1 MVTVRRVSGWL
12 SLLALLMIP
21 PHVSALSLQ
30 QAEQIALQNDPAVAG
45 LMARADAHQQ
55 QSIAEDTLPDPQL
68 RLGMFN
74 LPTDTFDIEQE
85 PSTQLRVGVQQM
97 FPRGDSLKISGE
109 QQKLKAESTRYLAQD
124 ARLRVL
130 RDMRV
135 AFLNLYYETQA
146 TSVIRDSRGLF
157 RQLVRITED
166 RYASGRANQQDVIR
180 ASLELSRLDDRY
192 TRILGM
198 QDQYRAELTQW
209 LGDSAQQELDDV
221 FPVLPDLPALD
232 DPGAV
237 ITRHPLIRAE
247 HASVDAE
254 KKHVDMAK
262 QEYSPGVSAFFE
274 YRERFGENNDGS
286 DRSDMMAAMVTMDI
300 PLFTGD
306 RQDRKVAASEG
317 RVNAARYAL
326 DDRLRNLKQQLDRY
340 LAAYQRAEQRE
351 LHYQDTLLDTAKQ
364 NSRAALNAYQSGV
377 SEFTGLMRAQMTELD
392 VRLEALRIQVD
403 KAIAQAQLLYISG
416 DQ

>member
-1 MVTVRRVSGWL
+1 MVTPRRLSVSIC
-12 SLLALLMIP
+12 LLAVLIP
-21 PHVSALSLQ
+21 SYATALSLQ
-30 QAEQIALQNDPAVAG
+30 QAEQIALQDDPAVAVFS
-45 LMARADAHQQ
+45 ARADAHQQ
-55 QSIAEDTLPDPQL
+55 QSIAAQTLPDPQL
-68 RLGMFN
+68 RLGVFN

-85 PSTQLRVGVQQM
+85 PSTQLRLGVQQM
-97 FPRGDSLKISGE
+97 FPRGDSREIGAQ
-109 QQKLKAESTRYLAQD
+109 QQKLKAEATRQLAED
-124 ARLRVL
+124 ARLRLL
-130 RDMRV
+130 RDVRV

-146 TSVIRDSRGLF
+146 TSIIRDSRALF
-157 RQLVRITED
+157 KQLVSITQD

-198 QDQYRAELTQW
+198 QDQYRAELMQW
-209 LGDSAQQELDDV
+209 LGDYAQQDLDET
-221 FPVLPDLPALD
+221 FPALPELPALD
-232 DPGAV
+232 DPDSL

-247 HASVDAE
+247 HAAVDAE

-262 QEYSPGVSAFFE
+262 QEYSPGVSAFVE
-274 YRERFGENNDGS
+274 YRERFGENMDGS
-286 DRSDMMAAMVTMDI
+286 DRSDMLAAMVTMDI

-306 RQDRKVAASEG
+306 RQDRNVAASEG

-326 DDRLRNLKQQLDRY
+326 DDRLRGLKQQLDRY

-351 LHYQDTLLDTAKQ
+351 LHYRNTLLDTAKD

-403 KAIAQAQLLYISG
+403 KAIAQARLLYVSG
-416 DQ
+416 EQ